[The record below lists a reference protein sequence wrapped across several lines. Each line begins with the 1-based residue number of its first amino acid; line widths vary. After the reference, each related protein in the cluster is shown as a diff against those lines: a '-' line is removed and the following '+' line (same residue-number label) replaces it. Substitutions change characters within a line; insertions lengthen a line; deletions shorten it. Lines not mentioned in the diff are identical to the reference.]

1 MATANAWVGQSIK
14 RKEDRRL
21 LVGDGQYLP
30 DIVLPRM
37 VVMGFVRSIYAH
49 AKIMAIDTTQAAA
62 LPGVRAVLTGADVK
76 HLGSVLSD
84 MSTPNLPG
92 ETKPPI
98 FWPLSIDEVKYVG
111 DPLAVVVARDKYTL
125 EDAIELVDVEYDP
138 LDIVIDPEHAL
149 QADAPRLYP
158 DWGDNVLYHQHIP
171 AGDADA
177 AFAQADLV
185 IKERF
190 RCHRTGGQ
198 PTVTAAQGVTVTRI
212 VDAIYRSAAE
222 RTEIPLT

>member
-49 AKIMAIDTTQAAA
+49 AKITAIDTTQAAA

-84 MSTPNLPG
+84 M
-92 ETKPPI
+92 
-98 FWPLSIDEVKYVG
+98 
-111 DPLAVVVARDKYTL
+111 R
-125 EDAIELVDVEYDP
+125 
-138 LDIVIDPEHAL
+138 
-149 QADAPRLYP
+149 
-158 DWGDNVLYHQHIP
+158 
-171 AGDADA
+171 
-177 AFAQADLV
+177 
-185 IKERF
+185 
-190 RCHRTGGQ
+190 
-198 PTVTAAQGVTVTRI
+198 
-212 VDAIYRSAAE
+212 
-222 RTEIPLT
+222 

>member
-1 MATANAWVGQSIK
+1 MASANAWVGQSIK

-49 AKIMAIDTTQAAA
+49 AKITAIDTAQAAA
-62 LPGVRAVLTGADVK
+62 LPGVRTVLTGADVK

-92 ETKPPI
+92 ETKRPI

-111 DPLAVVVARDKYTL
+111 DPLAVVDEQLKVRGV
-125 EDAIELVDVEYDP
+125 DALRVVDASVMP
-138 LDIVIDPEHAL
+138 IIV
-149 QADAPRLYP
+149 
-158 DWGDNVLYHQHIP
+158 
-171 AGDADA
+171 
-177 AFAQADLV
+177 
-185 IKERF
+185 
-190 RCHRTGGQ
+190 TGNTNA
-198 PTVTAAQGVTVTRI
+198 PTVMIAEKAADMIRGHTPLPR
-212 VDAIYRSAAE
+212 REAAAGYG
-222 RTEIPLT
+222 P